1 MVRARM
7 RVGAN
12 GATQPDEGST
22 PHAGAPPPPPPP
34 PLDVDK
40 VPISQA
46 YAQDVAT
53 ATEDDRAALEEHERV
68 RAAATLAQ
76 TDDGAVAVEH
86 ERVRAAA
93 ATTARTDDRAAVEHE
108 RVRAVAARTDDRGVV
123 EDDGSAADVRPRAAA
138 PARPERRRP
147 AATPVQPAPA
157 PSAVTLPEPEPAS
170 VAGDAPWTVPWPW
183 APQGLDL
190 ASAVAQWQAI
200 LRASGA
206 GAADDARARRPGV
219 FLPPDLP
226 F

>member
-1 MVRARM
+1 M
-7 RVGAN
+7 
-12 GATQPDEGST
+12 
-22 PHAGAPPPPPPP
+22 
-34 PLDVDK
+34 DK

-53 ATEDDRAALEEHERV
+53 ATEDDRTALEEHERV
-68 RAAATLAQ
+68 RAAATMAQ
-76 TDDGAVAVEH
+76 TDDGAAVEEH
-86 ERVRAAA
+86 ARVRAAA

-108 RVRAVAARTDDRGVV
+108 RVRASAATTARTDDRGVV

-147 AATPVQPAPA
+147 VATPVQPSPA
-157 PSAVTLPEPEPAS
+157 PSAVALPEPEPSAA
-170 VAGDAPWTVPWPW
+170 AGEAPWTVPWPW

-200 LRASGA
+200 LRASGT